1 MVLELNNDTPYMF
14 NGVTSFTFGPDHKY
28 DLKSSSNT
36 SSGLLNSTNGAEVIM
51 TTPTGTLLIL

>member
-1 MVLELNNDTPYMF
+1 MVFNIAGDPVIV

-36 SSGLLNSTNGAEVIM
+36 SSGLANST
-51 TTPTGTLLIL
+51 TG